1 MSYNNK
7 KMKILVFLLTLVVGC
22 LGDESTDIVAAMNV
36 SEAIWL
42 TCRNITYQ
50 P

>member
-1 MSYNNK
+1 
-7 KMKILVFLLTLVVGC
+7 MKVLALLLTLISGC
-22 LGDESTDIVAAMNV
+22 LGDEATDIVAAMNV